1 MSTFTVNIYLF
12 SHLEHGIWE
21 RETKK
26 ISDLAHWNKT
36 WAGVIVRKG
45 EKGQKQICHPV
56 YLLHWLCDDEQVHIF
71 IMNDY
76 S

>member
-1 MSTFTVNIYLF
+1 MGY
-12 SHLEHGIWE
+12 GRE

-36 WAGVIVRKG
+36 WAGVRVRKG
-45 EKGQKQICHPV
+45 EKGQKRICHPV